1 MSATVSA
8 TPEATVTLA
17 MLLEHVLARLETQPA
32 SGPLEVM
39 PAYPPLEGLRRAF
52 GLTAFETEVL
62 ALAAANELDARVAN
76 LCAKLNNDP
85 SKPYPSFGLAL
96 ATLPDPHWS
105 AISPSRALR
114 SWKLLE
120 LGSAHAMT
128 LAPLKIDERI
138 LNHLLGL
145 TQLDERL
152 RPYLERIHG
161 AELVPSHRAIAERCL
176 RTWQTP
182 NPTPDPTAV
191 QTSAGILPIVT
202 LIGLD
207 AQNTRAIAASIAASV
222 QRQAFALRAEVLPTH
237 PNELEHLIRVL
248 EREHILSGLI
258 LVLEIETLE
267 PSGALSASVN
277 RFIERANLP
286 LIVSGPERR
295 NPQHRQGTTFEVGK
309 PEAHEQRQIW
319 HDALEAHLHS
329 QDRHPDFVGIIEQ
342 LTSHF
347 RLNPSTI
354 RSASRAALGINPD
367 NPELPFARALWH
379 SCRIHART
387 RLDDLAQRI
396 EARATWDDLI
406 LPEAQ
411 KTVLRDIVSHVQHR
425 HTVYETWGFA
435 NSHTRGLGIAALFA
449 GSSGTGKTMAAEV
462 IAGTLELDLYR
473 IDLSTIISKYIGETE
488 KNLRRIFD
496 AAETGGAILLFDE
509 ADALFGKRSEVK
521 DSHDR
526 YANIEVSYLLQSMES
541 YSGLAVLT
549 TNLKS
554 AIDTAFLRRIRFIT
568 QFPFPD
574 AELRAAIWQ
583 RAFPAQTPTEDLEPE
598 KLAQLNVAGGNI
610 RSIALN
616 AAFIA
621 AGVRAPVGM
630 THVLQAAR
638 GEYAKLEKQLTAS
651 EIEGWE

>member
-1 MSATVSA
+1 MNASVANTES
-8 TPEATVTLA
+8 EHVTLA
-17 MLLEHVLARLETQPA
+17 TLLEHVLQRLEAQPA
-32 SGPLEVM
+32 PRASEPM
-39 PAYPPLEGLRRAF
+39 PAYPALDGLRRAF

-62 ALAAANELDARVAN
+62 ALCAANELDARVAS

-85 SKPYPSFGLAL
+85 TKPYPSFGLAL
-96 ATLPDPHWS
+96 AALPDPHWS
-105 AISPSRALR
+105 AVSPSRALR

-128 LAPLKIDERI
+128 LAPLRIDERI
-138 LNHLLGL
+138 LNHMLGL

-152 RPYLERIHG
+152 RPYLEKIQS
-161 AELVPSHRAIAERCL
+161 AELVPSHQDVAQRGLHI
-176 RTWQTP
+176 WQTAP
-182 NPTPDPTAV
+182 A
-191 QTSAGILPIVT
+191 QTVLPVVT
-202 LIGLD
+202 LTGLD
-207 AQNTRAIAASIAASV
+207 AQNLRSIAASVAINV
-222 QRQAFALRAEVLPTH
+222 QRQAFALRAETLPIH
-237 PNELEHLIRVL
+237 PNELEHLIRIL

-258 LVLEIETLE
+258 LVLECETLE
-267 PSGALSASVN
+267 PTGALTASVN
-277 RFIERANLP
+277 RFIERVNLP
-286 LIVSGPERR
+286 LIVTSPERR
-295 NPQHRQGTTFEVGK
+295 NPQHRAGVTLEVGK
-309 PEAHEQRQIW
+309 PAPHEQRQIW
-319 HDALEAHLHS
+319 RDALEGS
-329 QDRHPDFVGIIEQ
+329 NPETDFEPIIEQ

-354 RSASRAALGINPD
+354 RTASRETLTNPNPD
-367 NPELPFARALWH
+367 QTFARALWQ
-379 SCRIHART
+379 SCRTHARV

-411 KTVLRDIVSHVQHR
+411 KTILQDIVTHVQHR

-435 NSHTRGLGIAALFA
+435 SSHTRGLGIAALFA

-574 AELRAAIWQ
+574 AELRAAIWK
-583 RAFPAQTPTEDLEPE
+583 RAFPSATPTENLEPE

-621 AGVRAPVGM
+621 ASARSPVQMG
-630 THVLQAAR
+630 HVLQAAR